1 MDGVAND
8 VRSRA
13 ESAAKVQQDLD
24 LPLSIPFYR
33 RVDPF
38 FAKSDDPIYL

>member
-24 LPLSIPFYR
+24 LSPSLYTLLP
-33 RVDPF
+33 
-38 FAKSDDPIYL
+38 KS